1 MEYNKH
7 TMTHRDTTK
16 TLGIQQT
23 YEDTVGIQQNTLK
36 IQQKHKDLRG
46 TTKTLGIRQTHPRH
60 TKGTTKKT
68 LGKQQTQKKH
78 QGYDKHL
85 RSTTNT
91 HIPVGIRQNTL
102 GIRQIQKTLGIQQ
115 KYHL

>member
-46 TTKTLGIRQTHPRH
+46 TTKKNLGLRQTHPRH
-60 TKGTTKKT
+60 TKGTTKKNPRKT
-68 LGKQQTQKKH
+68 
-78 QGYDKHL
+78 
-85 RSTTNT
+85 SNT
-91 HIPVGIRQNTL
+91 
-102 GIRQIQKTLGIQQ
+102 QKTLE
-115 KYHL
+115 LRRTP

>member
-23 YEDTVGIQQNTLK
+23 YEDTVGIRQNTLE

-60 TKGTTKKT
+60 TKDTTKK
-68 LGKQQTQKKH
+68 KPRK
-78 QGYDKHL
+78 
-85 RSTTNT
+85 TTNT
-91 HIPVGIRQNTL
+91 KKTSGLRQTP
-102 GIRQIQKTLGIQQ
+102 
-115 KYHL
+115 